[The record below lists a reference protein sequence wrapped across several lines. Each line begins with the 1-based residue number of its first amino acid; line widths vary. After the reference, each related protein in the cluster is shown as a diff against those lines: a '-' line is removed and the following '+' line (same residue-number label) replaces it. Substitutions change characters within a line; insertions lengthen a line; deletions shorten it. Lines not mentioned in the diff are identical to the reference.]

1 MKIECL
7 YCHKKIKNPM
17 INQVTC
23 GSSKCQRE
31 LKTEYQRQYRN
42 TQLNQIGG
50 YTNGRSGKIENR
62 NRKH

>member
-42 TQLNQIGG
+42 TQINKQ
-50 YTNGRSGKIENR
+50 
-62 NRKH
+62 RKRRWE